1 MPSGWH
7 CYRQRS
13 RGRGVTP
20 PSEVPQSRLAEAG
33 WPLLPLHGKVP
44 DCRPRA
50 SRRDHPMPRQWPAGG
65 SDGRTANVGARV
77 PESLIVVDIDPRA
90 GGWGSLACLE
100 AEHGPL
106 PATLTVRTGGADR
119 GEHRYFVRPPGPLA
133 MAKLGPGVDLRLP
146 GKHYT
151 VLPPSI
157 HPETRRAY
165 EWADV
170 TVVPVF
176 LPGWLTTLLRPSSRP
191 SPPSRPVLRCE
202 AVRPG
207 DHLAASATWHEILEP
222 HGWSFAGSRGEV
234 GYWRRP
240 GKAGGTIS
248 ATTNLDFSRD

>member
-1 MPSGWH
+1 VNTALGSAA
-7 CYRQRS
+7 
-13 RGRGVTP
+13 V
-20 PSEVPQSRLAEAG
+20 ELAEAG

-44 DCRPRA
+44 IVAHGLLDATTDAETVAGWWKR
-50 SRRDHPMPRQWPAGG
+50 WPH
-65 SDGRTANVGARV
+65 ANVGARV